1 MTQSDQDPPSALRRL
16 WPLGLLAVCALLAG
30 WALSD
35 RLSYGAL
42 QENYAVLD
50 RMRDGAY
57 AATVLGFVAVYAVV
71 VALSLPGA
79 TVATLTGG
87 FLFGVWPGVVFNV
100 MGATAGATVL
110 FLAVRL
116 GLGRAL
122 ARRVDQG
129 GGRIAEVK
137 RGLDRNQWS
146 MLFFIRL
153 VPVVPFFVAN
163 LIAALMNVPL
173 SRFVVSTAL
182 GILPGALVFTSVG
195 AGLGRVLETG
205 GTPDLGVIFEP
216 HVFLPLLGLA
226 VLSLVPMLVRG
237 RVR

>member
-42 QENYAVLD
+42 QENYAVLE

-100 MGATAGATVL
+100 MGATAGATVKKHSGHASHAAPAIDL
-110 FLAVRL
+110 EPLDVR
-116 GLGRAL
+116 RSVE
-122 ARRVDQG
+122 R
-129 GGRIAEVK
+129 E
-137 RGLDRNQWS
+137 RGVSWRNCH
-146 MLFFIRL
+146 
-153 VPVVPFFVAN
+153 N
-163 LIAALMNVPL
+163 
-173 SRFVVSTAL
+173 
-182 GILPGALVFTSVG
+182 
-195 AGLGRVLETG
+195 
-205 GTPDLGVIFEP
+205 
-216 HVFLPLLGLA
+216 
-226 VLSLVPMLVRG
+226 
-237 RVR
+237 